1 MIIMKESY
9 FGINLRVLKE
19 RPDNKKDDWK
29 TNSNHPY
36 SDTTFN
42 IVLEFASPPLLRKIS
57 ARHIAEVVL
66 GGHRFAVSSGGMD
79 YDEVAPTGFV

>member
-29 TNSNHPY
+29 TNSNHPF

-42 IVLEFASPPLLRKIS
+42 IVLEFASPLTSKNKCPAYCGGCIGRPSLRRKL
-57 ARHIAEVVL
+57 RRNGL
-66 GGHRFAVSSGGMD
+66 R
-79 YDEVAPTGFV
+79 

>member
-29 TNSNHPY
+29 TNSNH
-36 SDTTFN
+36 
-42 IVLEFASPPLLRKIS
+42 LLAILLL
-57 ARHIAEVVL
+57 I
-66 GGHRFAVSSGGMD
+66 
-79 YDEVAPTGFV
+79 